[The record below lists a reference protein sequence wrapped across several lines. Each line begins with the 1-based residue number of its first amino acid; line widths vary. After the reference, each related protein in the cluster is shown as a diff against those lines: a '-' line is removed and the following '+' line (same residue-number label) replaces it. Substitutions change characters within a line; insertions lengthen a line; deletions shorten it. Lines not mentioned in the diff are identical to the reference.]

1 MKLGDSG
8 DNVTFLQN
16 KLKDFLLF
24 TDKVNGYYNQ
34 NTLIS
39 VSNFQKKIGLK
50 ITGEV
55 NIKTWNR
62 IINFESKLE
71 LDKEEIENSLI
82 TVTKNDLK
90 IYNTLESIDFYKE
103 QTIKN
108 SIVISNSGL
117 GYNPNFLPFFWKPI
131 HKSIDNRFKKSCHYI
146 IGRESDTTKKFDG
159 VVINSID
166 DKYWSYPFDEDSS
179 RNIISIEICNYGPL
193 VKKDGMFYN
202 LSGNIVNN
210 EEVINLEFL
219 DYEYYHKYTDNQIES
234 LRKLLIHL
242 QLKHRIKIQ
251 RGTYDESGL
260 KTFYDDKWFVNQNK
274 EQGIKTRNNFITS
287 CFGITPQKELVDML
301 NTI

>member
-1 MKLGDSG
+1 MKLGVSG
-8 DNVTFLQN
+8 DDVLLLQT
-16 KLKDFLLF
+16 KLKKFGYF
-24 TDKVNGYYNQ
+24 SDKISGYYNQ

-39 VSNFQKKIGLK
+39 VSSFQKKVGLK
-50 ITGEV
+50 TTGEV

-62 IINFESKLE
+62 ISNFNNKKE
-71 LDKEEIENSLI
+71 LDKQEIDNSLI
-82 TVTKNDLK
+82 TITKNGLK
-90 IYNTLESIDFYKE
+90 IYGTLESIDFYKE
-103 QTIKN
+103 TTVKK

-117 GYNPNFLPFFWKPI
+117 DYNPNSLPYFWKPI
-131 HKSIDNRFKKSCHYI
+131 YMSIDNKLKRSSHFI
-146 IGRESDTTKKFDG
+146 IGRESDETNKFDG
-159 VVINSID
+159 LVINSID
-166 DKYWSYPFDEDSS
+166 DKYWSYPFNEDSS

-193 VKKDGMFYN
+193 IKKDGMFYN
-202 LSGNIVNN
+202 LSGNLVNN

-219 DYEYYHKYTDNQIES
+219 EYDYYHKYTDNQIES

-274 EQGIKTRNNFITS
+274 EQGIKTRNHFNTS
-287 CFGITPQKELVDML
+287 YFGIAPQKELIDML